1 MLNCCRWRSKRCCN
15 LFSSLPGAVRT
26 LCQLQHPRLGRCP
39 DDTTRAAH
47 CYLSLVRDSVFW
59 VPKALPSRSYRSSVG
74 NSAVR
79 SSAQLSAATVCFWL
93 KVTALTGLSA
103 LGSELRVRSGFGN
116 SGWVSHSTPAAG
128 RAGRIV
134 TWISSQPGMAWT
146 LCRLQLPRL
155 GRCLD
160 DATRAGHCRDCLL
173 VLDSVSWAPTV
184 PSLALAQI
192 SPKGC
197 PHEPRCFGSE
207 AAETP
212 DEGTLNGGR

>member
-1 MLNCCRWRSKRCCN
+1 MLQLVFESAWRSPDTVPASAPKTRTMPGRHYPG
-15 LFSSLPGAVRT
+15 SSLLSVISTGFRLLGPKGVT
-26 LCQLQHPRLGRCP
+26 LTVIQEQRWKLG
-39 DDTTRAAH
+39 
-47 CYLSLVRDSVFW
+47 SQIIS
-59 VPKALPSRSYRSSVG
+59 
-74 NSAVR
+74 
-79 SSAQLSAATVCFWL
+79 ATVRRIWP

-160 DATRAGHCRDCLL
+160 DATRAGHCDCLL